1 MQYYWPVSS
10 DKMVT
15 AWIPLQAVS
24 SEMGPLEFAA
34 RSQQHDLGRQLN
46 ISADNERKIQEV

>member
-1 MQYYWPVSS
+1 
-10 DKMVT
+10 MVT